1 VAVLYPTSAEGFGF
15 IPFEAARMGTP
26 TLCVPFGPLSELVP
40 ELPVSPTGWSA
51 AALAAAVERVTSDP
65 QMGRDQVRA
74 VLEAGGQFT
83 WQNTADRLVDS
94 YRAILARPRR

>member
-1 VAVLYPTSAEGFGF
+1 
-15 IPFEAARMGTP
+15 
-26 TLCVPFGPLSELVP
+26 
-40 ELPVSPTGWSA
+40 
-51 AALAAAVERVTSDP
+51 
-65 QMGRDQVRA
+65 MGRDQVRA